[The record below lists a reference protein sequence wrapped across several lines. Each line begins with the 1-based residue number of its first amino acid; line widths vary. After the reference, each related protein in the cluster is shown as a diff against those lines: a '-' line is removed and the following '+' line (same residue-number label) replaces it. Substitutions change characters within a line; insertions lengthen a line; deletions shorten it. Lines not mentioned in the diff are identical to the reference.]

1 MFNYHHAIQFFLK
14 RKVSLDY
21 VAIAARALS
30 LSMLGIFV
38 PIYIFTLGYSL
49 NSIILYYILLTA
61 SVGALSPFATKLIS
75 KIGIKKS
82 IMISFPLL
90 IIFNIALFAV
100 ENYGINIFWTLI
112 PLILSQMFFWFAFH
126 ADFSKN
132 IDHKKTGHEIGTIT
146 ILSLS
151 LKSIGPILSA
161 FIIKF
166 FGFDILF
173 IIVSIILLLALIPL
187 FLSEEKYIK
196 SRFSF
201 GDLFRKEHIKYY
213 AVFFAEGAS
222 RTIELNFWPL
232 FIFIL
237 LKDFLVVGYAGS
249 LLFIA
254 VIFTTYLSASYTD
267 SNKKYLFMKIGSVL
281 YAGSWFIR
289 TIVKTFSN
297 LLGATF
303 FTGIAQTI
311 LVIPFASVFY
321 NKLGKKKTTEYMV
334 FREIFTALGGVFI
347 LSILFFT
354 NSFITVFLILAFAAI
369 IQGSY
374 R

>member
-1 MFNYHHAIQFFLK
+1 
-14 RKVSLDY
+14 
-21 VAIAARALS
+21 
-30 LSMLGIFV
+30 MLGIFV

-187 FLSEEKYIK
+187 F
-196 SRFSF
+196 
-201 GDLFRKEHIKYY
+201 
-213 AVFFAEGAS
+213 FF
-222 RTIELNFWPL
+222 
-232 FIFIL
+232 
-237 LKDFLVVGYAGS
+237 
-249 LLFIA
+249 
-254 VIFTTYLSASYTD
+254 
-267 SNKKYLFMKIGSVL
+267 
-281 YAGSWFIR
+281 
-289 TIVKTFSN
+289 
-297 LLGATF
+297 
-303 FTGIAQTI
+303 
-311 LVIPFASVFY
+311 
-321 NKLGKKKTTEYMV
+321 
-334 FREIFTALGGVFI
+334 
-347 LSILFFT
+347 
-354 NSFITVFLILAFAAI
+354 
-369 IQGSY
+369 
-374 R
+374 